1 MEMASPCFSL
11 VSRDGD
17 GDKFGVL
24 PRRVAPWLH
33 FAAER
38 VAGKFTLFMP
48 SRRPRTMPP
57 HDPELLDGE
66 VEAALALFLEESCSR
81 LWLRVPLD
89 GRGAA
94 ALLAAGGAAGV
105 GEGLDGD
112 RLAREENPRHEV
124 HLGGGAVA
132 EEAAELIQRR
142 PVCKDSRFE
151 GKEKMTW
158 YGGTHDLGRRI
169 GKLLEETVF

>member
-94 ALLAAGGAAGV
+94 ALLAAGGAAGLV
-105 GEGLDGD
+105 KDLMATDSPVRRTRGT
-112 RLAREENPRHEV
+112 RYTLA
-124 HLGGGAVA
+124 
-132 EEAAELIQRR
+132 EALWLRR
-142 PVCKDSRFE
+142 PPSSSSVDRFA
-151 GKEKMTW
+151 KIP
-158 YGGTHDLGRRI
+158 DLRGRRR
-169 GKLLEETVF
+169 